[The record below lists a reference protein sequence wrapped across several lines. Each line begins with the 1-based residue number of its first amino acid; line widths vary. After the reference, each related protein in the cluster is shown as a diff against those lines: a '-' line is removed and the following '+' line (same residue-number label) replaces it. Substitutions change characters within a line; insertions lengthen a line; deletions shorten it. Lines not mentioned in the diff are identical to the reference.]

1 MKLGTWTY
9 DGTVVVINP
18 VSKEFVIGKGL
29 DMFLGK
35 SQMQN
40 ER

>member
-18 VSKEFVIGKGL
+18 VSKEFVIGESSKDL

-35 SQMQN
+35 SQI
-40 ER
+40 

>member
-18 VSKEFVIGKGL
+18 VSNSLVIGKSNK
-29 DMFLGK
+29 DLGTFVEK
-35 SQMQN
+35 SQV
-40 ER
+40 